1 MRGARAGTCLVY
13 WSDDELLHYSAALK
27 AGEKWIMQLLVDFKY
42 DPTIPFVDWETGQ
55 VIT

>member
-1 MRGARAGTCLVY
+1 MY
-13 WSDDELLHYSAALK
+13 WSDDELLHYSARLK

-55 VIT
+55 VMT